1 MSSIIIPCDC
11 GSKMVKITNIT
22 DKSDTE
28 KIFTMSIYFLPN
40 RKENKLKLI
49 WKILTRQVSFL
60 YELVITEK
68 YMEKLSNAI
77 IKEFGK

>member
-28 KIFTMSIYFLPN
+28 KIFTMCVYFLPN

-68 YMEKLSNAI
+68 YMKKLSSAI